1 MAAQTSSS
9 PAPPATV
16 CITGGGP
23 AGMVLGFLLA
33 RASIEV
39 LVLEKHADFFRD
51 FRGDTIHPSTFEL
64 MYELNLLDEF
74 LGVPHQQL
82 SEIGAAVDDFAVTIA
97 DLTHLPVHCKF
108 VGLMPQWDFLNFIAE
123 KGKAYPQFHLRME
136 SEVTDLLFENG
147 RVVGVRAK
155 THEGDREFRAHLTVG
170 ADGRHS
176 IVRAKAGLE
185 VIDLG
190 APIDV
195 LWMRVSRLPTD
206 PAQTLGRFRAG
217 RLLVTLN
224 RGDYWQCAY
233 VISKGGFEA
242 IQKRGLPAFRQ
253 DLETVAPFLQG
264 RSAELKD
271 WSDIKLLSVA
281 VDRLR
286 HWSRPG
292 LLCIGDSAHAM
303 SPIGGVGINLAI
315 QDGVAA
321 ANILVPALS
330 AGASA
335 DAAIL
340 AGAVSTGDSVDS
352 HLQKVQSRRE
362 FPTRMTQAVQIFAH
376 KRFIGPALA
385 TKAPLKHLP
394 LPLALLKHFPILRR
408 IPARMVGLGF
418 RPEHIHTPD
427 THPDSIAS
435 K

>member
-1 MAAQTSSS
+1 MATEASSSESAQT
-9 PAPPATV
+9 TC
-16 CITGGGP
+16 CIVGGGP

-33 RASIEV
+33 RAGVEV

-64 MYELNLLDEF
+64 MYELGLLDEF
-74 LGVPHQQL
+74 LRVPHQELLQ
-82 SEIGAAVDDFAVTIA
+82 IGAAVDDFSVTIA
-97 DLTHLPVHCKF
+97 DLSHLPVRCKF

-123 KGKAYPQFHLRME
+123 KAKAYPEFHLHME
-136 SEVTDLLFENG
+136 FEVTELLIEDDH
-147 RVVGVRAK
+147 VAGVRGK
-155 THEGDREFRAHLTVG
+155 TRDGHREFRAALTVG

-176 IVRAKAGLE
+176 IVRAKAGFE
-185 VIDLG
+185 VVDLG

-195 LWMRVSRLPTD
+195 LWMRLSRQPSD
-206 PAQTLGRFRAG
+206 PAETLGRFRAG

-233 VISKGGFEA
+233 VIPKGGFEA
-242 IQKRGLPAFRQ
+242 IQKKGLPTFRQ
-253 DLETVAPFLQG
+253 DLETVAPFLRG
-264 RSAELKD
+264 RTAEWKD

-286 HWSRPG
+286 HWSRSG

-315 QDGVAA
+315 QDAVAA
-321 ANILVPALS
+321 ANILVPALFTGTS
-330 AGASA
+330 P
-335 DAAIL
+335 DA
-340 AGAVSTGDSVDS
+340 
-352 HLQKVQSRRE
+352 HLHKVQARRE
-362 FPTRMTQAVQIFAH
+362 FPTRMTQRVQIFAH
-376 KRFIGPALA
+376 KRFITPALA
-385 TKAPLKHLP
+385 TKAPLKRLP

-408 IPARMVGLGF
+408 IPARIVGLGF

-427 THPDSIAS
+427 AHQYSNPNAR

>member
-1 MAAQTSSS
+1 MAADLSS
-9 PAPPATV
+9 PSTTTAC
-16 CITGGGP
+16 CIAGGGP
-23 AGMVLGFLLA
+23 AGIMLGFLLA
-33 RASIEV
+33 RAGIEV

-64 MYELNLLDEF
+64 MYELGLLDDF
-74 LGVPHQQL
+74 LRVLHQQL
-82 SEIGAAVDDFAVTIA
+82 LQISAAVDDFTVTVA
-97 DLTHLPVHCKF
+97 DFFHLPVHCKF
-108 VGLMPQWDFLNFIAE
+108 VGIMPQWDFLNFIAE
-123 KGKAYPQFHLRME
+123 KAKAYPQFHLHME
-136 SEVTDLLFENG
+136 SEVTDLLIENN
-147 RVVGVRAK
+147 RVTGVRAK
-155 THEGDREFRAHLTVG
+155 TRDGDREFRAALTVG

-176 IVRAKAGLE
+176 IVRTKANFE

-206 PAQTLGRFRAG
+206 PEQTLGRFRAG
-217 RLLVTLN
+217 KLLVTLN

-233 VISKGGFEA
+233 VIPKDGFAA
-242 IQKRGLPAFRQ
+242 IQKNGLPAFRR

-264 RSAELKD
+264 RTADLKD

-286 HWSRPG
+286 HWSRSG

-315 QDGVAA
+315 QDAVAA

-330 AGASA
+330 TGASA
-335 DAAIL
+335 DP
-340 AGAVSTGDSVDS
+340 
-352 HLQKVQSRRE
+352 HLQKVQARRE

-385 TKAPLKHLP
+385 TKAPLKRLP
-394 LPLALLKHFPILRR
+394 PPALPPKALPHP
-408 IPARMVGLGF
+408 PPHP
-418 RPEHIHTPD
+418 RPHGRPRLPPR
-427 THPDSIAS
+427 THPHPRHPPGF
-435 K
+435 KR

>member
-1 MAAQTSSS
+1 MAENSTSQST
-9 PAPPATV
+9 PTTC
-16 CITGGGP
+16 CIAGGGP

-33 RASIEV
+33 RAGIEV

-74 LGVPHQQL
+74 LRVPHQQL
-82 SEIGAAVDDFAVTIA
+82 SEIGAAVDDFTATVA
-97 DLTHLPVHCKF
+97 DFSHLPVHCKF

-123 KGKAYPQFHLRME
+123 KGKAYPQFHLHME
-136 SEVTDLLFENG
+136 SEVTDLLIEND

-155 THEGDREFRAHLTVG
+155 TSKRVREFRAHLTVG

-176 IVRAKAGLE
+176 LVRAKAGLE

-242 IQKRGLPAFRQ
+242 IQQRGLPVFRQ
-253 DLETVAPFLQG
+253 DLETVAPFLKG
-264 RSAELKD
+264 RTAELKD

-286 HWSRPG
+286 HWSRHG

-315 QDGVAA
+315 QDAVAA

-330 AGASA
+330 AGASSE
-335 DAAIL
+335 
-340 AGAVSTGDSVDS
+340 AGAVSTGASADSQ
-352 HLQKVQSRRE
+352 LQKVQARRE

-385 TKAPLKHLP
+385 TKAPLMRLP
-394 LPLALLKHFPILRR
+394 LPLALLKRFPILRR

-418 RPEHIHTPD
+418 RPEHIHTLD
-427 THPDSIAS
+427 THLHSIPAAR